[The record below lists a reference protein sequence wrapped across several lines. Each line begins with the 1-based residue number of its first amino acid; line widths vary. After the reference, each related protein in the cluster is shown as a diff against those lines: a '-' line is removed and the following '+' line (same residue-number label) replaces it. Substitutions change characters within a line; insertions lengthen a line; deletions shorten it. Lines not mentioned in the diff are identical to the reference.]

1 MVAKK
6 VRDCLPLILCTQ
18 WQANSNNDKISDGKN
33 GNAPE
38 RTNLEETTSFS
49 MDDECYESLEV
60 DDNEK
65 VPEMYLPLKEA
76 FLKAFKL
83 MDKELKLHPT
93 IDCFCSGTTAVTLV
107 KQVILCAISLKALLS
122 TFPVIH
128 LLLEMV
134 ISQQNGKFYK
144 LSISLDDWITQNIT
158 EALICEALT
167 KI

>member
-6 VRDCLPLILCTQ
+6 VRDCLPLILHTQ
-18 WQANSNNDKISDGKN
+18 WQANSNSDKKSDGKN

-38 RTNLEETTSFS
+38 KTNLEETASLN
-49 MDDECYESLEV
+49 MDDEYFESLEV

-65 VPEMYLPLKEA
+65 VPEMYLPLKES

-107 KQVILCAISLKALLS
+107 KQVILCAILSSKAFFS
-122 TFPVIH
+122 IFPVIT
-128 LLLEMV
+128 
-134 ISQQNGKFYK
+134 SASKNGDFTPKYMFR
-144 LSISLDDWITQNIT
+144 
-158 EALICEALT
+158 
-167 KI
+167 